1 MSFQYL
7 PVVFFLLALASVPFL
22 LRWLKS
28 RLPQSGQLSGTQN
41 KLISVI
47 AVGPHQR
54 IVTVEVGPAHERVW
68 LTLGVSSAGIHCL
81 HTSPAASSDVREL
94 SA

>member
-1 MSFQYL
+1 MSLQYL

-28 RLPQSGQLSGTQN
+28 RVPQSGVLSGAQN

-54 IVTVEVGPAHERVW
+54 VVTVEVGPAHERVW
-68 LTLGVSSAGIHCL
+68 LTLGVSSAGIQCL
-81 HTSPAASSDVREL
+81 HTSPAVSPEIREL